1 MNNQQ
6 RYKPRDGLTLQEVD
20 GELVILHKKRN
31 KIHQLNPTA
40 SVVWQTI
47 AEHGALIPAT
57 ALAAMTESFDVD
69 PDAAATDLDALIQQF
84 IKLKLIKP
92 ED

>member
-20 GELVILHKKRN
+20 GELVILHKKRG

-40 SVVWQTI
+40 RVVWQTI
-47 AEHGALIPAT
+47 AEHGELIPAT
-57 ALAAMTESFDVD
+57 AQAAMTESFDVG
-69 PDAAATDLDALIQQF
+69 PDTAATDLDTLIQQF
-84 IKLKLIKP
+84 IELKLINP
-92 ED
+92 VD